1 MKKRFFW
8 LTIAFMGFLVI
19 LLFPSGGLTFAQ
31 KSVLSTTFLMAILW
45 LSDAI
50 PMGATALIPLAIF
63 PLFGVMSA
71 SEVARPYAHR
81 LIFLFLGGLIIAQAI
96 QKWGLHKRIAVNI
109 VNVLGVNP
117 GAIILGFMVATAFLS
132 MWMSNTATTLMM
144 MPIGL
149 ALIQSFSKDLDES
162 TDFSNFSKTLMLSI
176 AFAASIGG
184 VATLV
189 GTPPNLVFAGM
200 YNKIFGAQISFAK
213 WMEIG
218 LPISIF
224 ILAFAWI
231 YLVFFGFPFKGLPR
245 DNLKS
250 IVENERAS
258 LASMGFE
265 EKVVFVVFLLTAIG
279 WITRV
284 GFNFGSFK
292 IRGWASFFPYGK
304 YIKDSTV
311 AMFFATVLF
320 FVPSKEDGKM
330 VMDFSDV
337 VKIPWEVLFLF
348 GGGFAL
354 AEAFKVS
361 RLTHWIGQRLAFIT
375 HLQPLLL
382 VFVVILTLGTLTQ
395 FTSNTATTTIM
406 LPILAG
412 IAQTAKIDP
421 LILMIP
427 ATLGASFAFVLPVAT
442 PPNAIVMGSGVLEIR
457 DMAKAGIWLQIFAT
471 VFVTFYCYF
480 FII

>member
-1 MKKRFFW
+1 MSRFKW
-8 LTIAFMGFLVI
+8 IAIAFIGFLLI
-19 LLFPSGGLTFAQ
+19 TFIPIKGLNFSQQAVLGTTFA
-31 KSVLSTTFLMAILW
+31 MAILW

-50 PMGATALIPLAIF
+50 PMGATSLLPLALF
-63 PLFGVMSA
+63 PLLGVMSA
-71 SEVARPYAHR
+71 SEVAKPYAHH
-81 LIFLFLGGLIIAQAI
+81 LIFLFLGGLVIAQAI

-109 VNVLGVNP
+109 VDFLGADPNT
-117 GAIILGFMVATAFLS
+117 IILGFMVATAFLS

-149 ALIQSFSKDLDES
+149 ALIQSFSDRMKDSDE
-162 TDFSNFSKTLMLSI
+162 FMNFSKTLMLSI

-200 YNKIFGAQISFAK
+200 YNKLFGAQISFAR

-218 LPISIF
+218 LPISLFLLI
-224 ILAFAWI
+224 FAWV
-231 YLVFFGFPFKGLPR
+231 YMVYFCFPFKGLPKE
-245 DNLKS
+245 NLKEIIDTEKEALS
-250 IVENERAS
+250 DMS
-258 LASMGFE
+258 FE
-265 EKVVFVVFLLTAIG
+265 EKVVMVIFALTAIG
-279 WITRV
+279 WITRA
-284 GFNFGSFK
+284 GFDFGSFK

-311 AMFFATVLF
+311 AMFFATLMF
-320 FVPSKEDGKM
+320 FLPSKEEGKAII
-330 VMDFSDV
+330 DFSDV

-354 AEAFKVS
+354 AESFKATE
-361 RLTHWIGQRLAFIT
+361 LTHWVGHKFAFIT
-375 HLQPLLL
+375 HLHPLLL
-382 VFVVILTLGTLTQ
+382 VFLVILVLGTLTQ

-412 IAQTAKIDP
+412 IAQTAQIDP
-421 LILMIP
+421 LILLIP

-442 PPNAIVMGSGVLEIR
+442 PPNAIVMGSGVISVK
-457 DMAKAGIWLQIFAT
+457 DMAKAGIWLQVFAT
-471 VFVTFYCYF
+471 IFVTFYCYF
-480 FII
+480 FLM